1 MGLARYLS
9 KLAALVGSDGKVPTA
24 GISDGAITTAK
35 VADSQVTA
43 AKLHTTAVTDK
54 LGYTPVDVSN
64 PILGSQT
71 NAWHYIANT
80 RIDGSAGFIRK
91 SKRFA
96 GNTAQNVFKWR
107 TNYGWFDG
115 QVRVRIHESGYI
127 GGTYREIF
135 LTGAS
140 GPNGYLVAQSYAPGV
155 TNVTTQGYFGGYAIS
170 GSTGG
175 GGVDVG
181 YVDVTF
187 TVTPSPYAD
196 CVVDVEFW
204 GLTESASAPSKGQIQ
219 FL

>member
-1 MGLARYLS
+1 MGLSRYLA
-9 KLAALVGSDGKVPTA
+9 KLGALIGSDGKVPAA
-24 GISDGAITTAK
+24 GLASGAAL
-35 VADSQVTA
+35 AN
-43 AKLHTTAVTDK
+43 
-54 LGYTPVDVSN
+54 LGYTPVDVSA

-71 NAWHYIANT
+71 NNWHYIVNT
-80 RIDGSAGFIRK
+80 RLDGSAGFVRK
-91 SKRFA
+91 SKRFN

-115 QVRVRIHESGYI
+115 LVRVRIHESGYI

-140 GPNGYLVAQSYAPGV
+140 GPNGYLVAQSYSPGV

-170 GSTGG
+170 GATGG

-187 TVTPSPYAD
+187 TVTPSPYCD
-196 CVVDVEFW
+196 SIVDVEFW
-204 GLTESASAPSKGQIQ
+204 GLTEAASAPSKGQIQ